1 MAGMYQNCSS
11 RKILDSTK
19 IPPKF
24 DDDEANYLVSAE
36 EVRRSGRA
44 TKGQHTKNM
53 DEPEAPAPKRGT
65 KGKRG
70 KAVKEAEVT
79 PPPEEEA
86 IIRCICGYV
95 EEDEN
100 DDRVMVICDKCEA
113 WQHNECMEISEN
125 SEELPDQYYC
135 EQCKPEDHKELLAKV
150 SRGEKPWE
158 ERIRQREREEEERK
172 QRRRKGGKKGKKA
185 RPSDVQPEKVEK
197 PNGKVIPP
205 IEPPTEPLEELPPEL
220 PEEVPAEIPVELPT
234 ELPEEVSEEAPKEV
248 PKESPEE
255 SPKEFSQVPP
265 KESVN
270 ELREEDL
277 PKQVSKPLPLPERE
291 MNPGLIDRPSQDR
304 ETFAEPQPTSG
315 QKRKL
320 PADETQDTKSSHEQV
335 SNASSFTL
343 QSLNVPQETSSKMRK
358 ISNAKDVK
366 PSPRRKS
373 SAMPAPSR
381 SDSKG
386 VNLQTELVENISELQ
401 IEGRRK
407 AATALVKMFV
417 EQTKQTHKQ
426 GAFTVPPGQTLEAFG
441 LRIGLAVE
449 YAIYL
454 NFWGHTGEPSPQY
467 ADKMRM
473 VLHNVKANSALRGR
487 VLSGSLSPNDLSKM
501 TSFDMASKELQENM
515 VEMKKE
521 AEKQHMLV
529 QEEGPRI
536 RRTHKGD
543 ELITDDSNVGGAESI
558 FGSVT
563 SRRRDGEMEGAVP
576 RHASPS
582 AMSPQSPN
590 IIELPGDVSYPGT
603 AGSPN
608 ISAPLSLDT
617 KIPSRPSITAER
629 KPSSFNIQNVWSS
642 IDSPDTEKQSARQSA
657 HQQRSS
663 VITTEQFPAP
673 YMQSDP
679 DIDKLL
685 KDEEPEEEE
694 YSPMDFEGDQ
704 GTIWRGNLTMASIAS
719 FAGSAKYVAG
729 GDLNGA
735 FSWSQLMPSTLS
747 IDGRIDIEKA
757 SSYLCG
763 LQWSR
768 TTEVTVVAITPDDT
782 IDDQVQ
788 FKKLFSYFTERNK
801 YGVISKS
808 SVNAIRDTYVVPLE
822 AGTGKKPDF
831 IELLQHCTIEDPRQ
845 SRALL
850 VAYVVKLNANVTPS
864 AQATP
869 RHTDQGVVPSPV
881 GAPVHGQYSNAPGMN
896 FPGPHM
902 SPVTPYTA
910 SSYGNPFPTGQLQ
923 GFSPTFNGNSGSGP
937 TGIEAARQVLG
948 GMATLPAVTQLLNQC
963 PNTGVVE
970 FGIIKEVFDNVPA
983 SRSNIEMLMNLL
995 SIRIQQGQGGP
1006 N

>member
-1 MAGMYQNCSS
+1 MAVLS
-11 RKILDSTK
+11 ID
-19 IPPKF
+19 
-24 DDDEANYLVSAE
+24 

-44 TKGQHTKNM
+44 TKGLHTKNL
-53 DEPEAPAPKRGT
+53 DEPEIPTPKRGA

-70 KAVKEAEVT
+70 KAVKEAEAT

-95 EEDEN
+95 EEDE
-100 DDRVMVICDKCEA
+100 DDERVMVICDQCEA

-135 EQCKPEDHKELLAKV
+135 EQCKPEDHQKLLAKV
-150 SRGEKPWE
+150 NRGEKPWE
-158 ERIRQREREEEERK
+158 ERAKQRKREEEERK

-185 RPSDVQPEKVEK
+185 RPSDVQPQKVEE

-205 IEPPTEPLEELPPEL
+205 VESPKGLVQEL
-220 PEEVPAEIPVELPT
+220 PEELPT
-234 ELPEEVSEEAPKEV
+234 ELPLEIPTEIPSELPPDLPIKIPSELPTELPAELPKQIPIEIPTPNPREV
-248 PKESPEE
+248 PKELPQAL
-255 SPKEFSQVPP
+255 PKELV

-270 ELREEDL
+270 DVPKEIPRQLTKQL
-277 PKQVSKPLPLPERE
+277 PQRKL
-291 MNPGLIDRPSQDR
+291 NPGLVSRRSQDK
-304 ETFAEPQPTSG
+304 ETMIEPPPTSG

-320 PADETQDTKSSHEQV
+320 PAEETQEMKPSHEQEISSKIRKV
-335 SNASSFTL
+335 SNA
-343 QSLNVPQETSSKMRK
+343 V
-358 ISNAKDVK
+358 DVK

-373 SAMPAPSR
+373 SAMPAPVR

-401 IEGRRK
+401 NEARQR
-407 AATALVKMFV
+407 AATGLVKMFV
-417 EQTKQTHKQ
+417 DQTKQAQKQ
-426 GAFTVPPGQTLEAFG
+426 GAITVPPGQALEAFG

-454 NFWGHTGEPSPQY
+454 NFWGHAGEPSSQY
-467 ADKMRM
+467 GEKLRM
-473 VLHNVKANSALRGR
+473 VLHNIKANLALRDR

-501 TSFDMASKELQENM
+501 TSYDMASKELQENM
-515 VEMKKE
+515 DEMKKE

-543 ELITDDSNVGGAESI
+543 ELINDDSNVGGTESI
-558 FGSVT
+558 FSSVT
-563 SRRRDGEMEGAVP
+563 SRRRDGEIEGPAP
-576 RHASPS
+576 RHASPG
-582 AMSPQSPN
+582 AISPQSPN
-590 IIELPGDVSYPGT
+590 IVELPADVSYSGT
-603 AGSPN
+603 TESPKT
-608 ISAPLSLDT
+608 SGPLSLDT
-617 KIPSRPSITAER
+617 KIPPRPSIGTER
-629 KPSSFNIQNVWSS
+629 KPSSTFNIQNVWPN
-642 IDSPDTEKQSARQSA
+642 IDTPDAEKQNAPQSTN
-657 HQQRSS
+657 HQRSS
-663 VITTEQFPAP
+663 MAMAEQFPAP

-694 YSPMDFEGDQ
+694 YSPMDYEGDP
-704 GTIWRGNLTMASIAS
+704 GTIWRGNLAMASIAS
-719 FAGSAKYVAG
+719 FAGSAKHVAG

-735 FSWSQLMPSTLS
+735 YSWPQLMPGTLS

-763 LQWSR
+763 LQWSK
-768 TTEVTVVAITPDDT
+768 TTEVAVVAITPDDT

-788 FKKLFSYFTERNK
+788 FKKLFTYFTERNK

-808 SVNAIRDTYVVPLE
+808 PVNAIRDTYVVPLE
-822 AGTGKKPDF
+822 AGTCKKPDF
-831 IELLQHCTIEDPRQ
+831 VELLQHCTIEDPRP

-850 VAYVVKLNANVTPS
+850 VAYVIKSTANVS
-864 AQATP
+864 AQVTP
-869 RHTDQGVVPSPV
+869 RHADQGVVLSPT
-881 GAPVHGQYSNAPGMN
+881 GAQTQGQFSNAPPMS

-910 SSYGNPFPTGQLQ
+910 SSYGNPFPTGLLQ
-923 GFSPTFNGNSGSGP
+923 GFSPTFNGSTSSNP

-948 GMATLPAVTQLLNQC
+948 GMAGLPVIAELLAQA
-963 PNTGVVE
+963 PNAGVVE
-970 FGIIKEVFDNVPA
+970 FGIIKEVFDSVPA
-983 SRSNIEMLMNLL
+983 SRNNIDMLMTLL
-995 SIRIQQGQGGP
+995 TTKLQRGQGSP

>member
-1 MAGMYQNCSS
+1 MLS
-11 RKILDSTK
+11 LD
-19 IPPKF
+19 
-24 DDDEANYLVSAE
+24 

-44 TKGQHTKNM
+44 TKGQHTKNL
-53 DEPEAPAPKRGT
+53 DEPEILTPKRST

-70 KAVKEAEVT
+70 KAVKEAEAT

-95 EEDEN
+95 EEDE
-100 DDRVMVICDKCEA
+100 DDERVMVICDQCEA

-135 EQCKPEDHKELLAKV
+135 EQCKPEDHQELLAKV
-150 SRGEKPWE
+150 NGGEKPWE
-158 ERIRQREREEEERK
+158 ERAIQRKREEEERK

-185 RPSDVQPEKVEK
+185 RHSDVQLQKVEE
-197 PNGKVIPP
+197 PNGKVMPP
-205 IEPPTEPLEELPPEL
+205 VESAKDLVQELPKELPTERPLEIPTEIPSELPPDLLLEIRPELPPEL
-220 PEEVPAEIPVELPT
+220 PTELPT
-234 ELPEEVSEEAPKEV
+234 ELPKQIPIEIPISNPREV
-248 PKESPEE
+248 PKELPQAL
-255 SPKEFSQVPP
+255 PKELV

-270 ELREEDL
+270 DVPKET
-277 PKQVSKPLPLPERE
+277 PKQLTKQPPQRKV
-291 MNPGLIDRPSQDR
+291 NPGLVSRRSQDK
-304 ETFAEPQPTSG
+304 ETMIEPPPTSG

-320 PADETQDTKSSHEQV
+320 PAEETQEMKSSHEQV
-335 SNASSFTL
+335 RHPSPFTL
-343 QSLNVPQETSSKMRK
+343 HLLIVPQENSSKIRK
-358 ISNAKDVK
+358 VSNAVDVK

-373 SAMPAPSR
+373 SAMTVPVR

-401 IEGRRK
+401 NEARQR
-407 AATALVKMFV
+407 AATGLVKLFV
-417 EQTKQTHKQ
+417 DQTKQAQKQ
-426 GAFTVPPGQTLEAFG
+426 GAITVPPGQTLEAFG

-454 NFWGHTGEPSPQY
+454 NFWGHAGEPSPQY
-467 ADKMRM
+467 GEKLRM
-473 VLHNVKANSALRGR
+473 VLHNIKANPALRDR

-501 TSFDMASKELQENM
+501 TSYDMASKELQENM
-515 VEMKKE
+515 DEMKKE

-543 ELITDDSNVGGAESI
+543 ELINDDSNVGGTESI
-558 FGSVT
+558 FSSVI
-563 SRRRDGEMEGAVP
+563 SRRRDGELEGPAP
-576 RHASPS
+576 RHASPG
-582 AMSPQSPN
+582 AISPQSPN
-590 IIELPGDVSYPGT
+590 IVELPGDVSYSGAT
-603 AGSPN
+603 ESPKT
-608 ISAPLSLDT
+608 SGPLSLDT
-617 KIPSRPSITAER
+617 KIPPRPSIGTER
-629 KPSSFNIQNVWSS
+629 KPSSTFNIQNVWSS
-642 IDSPDTEKQSARQSA
+642 IDTPDAEKQSTPQST
-657 HQQRSS
+657 HHQRSS
-663 VITTEQFPAP
+663 MAMTEQFPAP

-694 YSPMDFEGDQ
+694 YSPMDYEGDP
-704 GTIWRGNLTMASIAS
+704 GTIWRGNLAMASIAS
-719 FAGSAKYVAG
+719 FAGSAKHVAG

-735 FSWSQLMPSTLS
+735 YSWPQLMPGTLS

-763 LQWSR
+763 LQWSK

-808 SVNAIRDTYVVPLE
+808 PVNAIRDTYVVPLE

-831 IELLQHCTIEDPRQ
+831 VELLQHCTIEDPRP

-850 VAYVVKLNANVTPS
+850 VAYVIKSTANVS

-869 RHTDQGVVPSPV
+869 RHADQGIVLSPT
-881 GAPVHGQYSNAPGMN
+881 GTQAQGQFSSAPRMS

-910 SSYGNPFPTGQLQ
+910 SSYGNPFPTGNLQ
-923 GFSPTFNGNSGSGP
+923 GFSPTFNGNNSSNP

-948 GMATLPAVTQLLNQC
+948 GMAGLPVIAELLAQA
-963 PNTGVVE
+963 PNAGVVE
-970 FGIIKEVFDNVPA
+970 FGIIKEVFDSVPA
-983 SRSNIEMLMNLL
+983 SRNNIEMLMRLL
-995 SIRIQQGQGGP
+995 TNKLQQGQGSP